1 MINITKNICVYS
13 SSSNSIEDI
22 FYREAEDLGRCIAE
36 NNYRLV
42 YGGGNI
48 GLMSI
53 LAQSVHKNGGY
64 ITGVIPEALKDKEL
78 AYNKADKLI
87 TTKTMRERK
96 EIMEISSDA
105 FITLPGGLGTLE
117 EVLEILTLKQL
128 NYHSKPVVF
137 INTADFFRKLFDLFE
152 FLYLKGF
159 AKNDY
164 KELYYIASDTQEA
177 ISYIRSYYP
186 DKSNAD

>member
-1 MINITKNICVYS
+1 MMNITKNICVYS
-13 SSSNSIEDI
+13 SSSNSIDDI
-22 FYREAEDLGRCIAE
+22 YYRAAEDLGRCIVE

-64 ITGVIPEALKDKEL
+64 VTGVIPEALKAKEL
-78 AYNKADKLI
+78 AYNNADKLI
-87 TTKTMRERK
+87 TTKTMGERK
-96 EIMEISSDA
+96 ETMEMSSAA
-105 FITLPGGLGTLE
+105 FIALPGGLGTLE

-137 INTADFFRKLFDLFE
+137 INTADFFRRLFDLFE

-159 AKNDY
+159 TKTEY
-164 KELYYIASDTQEA
+164 KELYYIASDAQGA
-177 ISYIRSYYP
+177 ISYINSHY
-186 DKSNAD
+186 NA